1 MRGVIEQK
9 LLQCTKKVNFF
20 FFVSEWKNRHW
31 CASFQSNVPAS
42 LDSDAKVTSLGVIE
56 SDSESFLEVINVIS
70 KKNNNKICPSF
81 FFFFFPLRARTFKS
95 LRDGQLSSIIDSMEE
110 VCTIRR
116 HFRLHCTS
124 PTVRIEVYMN
134 RSQIRDRVCSC
145 SSYRGQLKEYS
156 SAGSLHLSIKKKKRL
171 NTFNSNEKRT
181 EDHLLKKKI
190 HGNV

>member
-9 LLQCTKKVNFF
+9 LLQCTKKVNF

-81 FFFFFPLRARTFKS
+81 FFFFFPPQSSHLQIPAWWTALQHHWLHGGGLYHSASFPS
-95 LRDGQLSSIIDSMEE
+95 ALHFTYCTNWSIYESVTDQGPSMFMFQLSWSVKGILQCWFTASE
-110 VCTIRR
+110 
-116 HFRLHCTS
+116 H
-124 PTVRIEVYMN
+124 
-134 RSQIRDRVCSC
+134 
-145 SSYRGQLKEYS
+145 
-156 SAGSLHLSIKKKKRL
+156 
-171 NTFNSNEKRT
+171 
-181 EDHLLKKKI
+181 
-190 HGNV
+190 